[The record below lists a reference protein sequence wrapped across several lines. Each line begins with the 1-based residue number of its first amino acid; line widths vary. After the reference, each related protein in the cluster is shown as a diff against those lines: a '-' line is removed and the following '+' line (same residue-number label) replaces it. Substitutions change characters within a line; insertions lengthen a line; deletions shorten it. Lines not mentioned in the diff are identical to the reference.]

1 MPSKF
6 FAAPREK
13 QLEEQMRLSG
23 VEVLVVDPEM
33 DRRSTTQ
40 IYGKLRESIDQ
51 SIGVDCEGHHGEL
64 GKKGPL
70 MVQVASSSVVVVE
83 VRTQSGLYSPDLR
96 KLLAD
101 ASIQKV
107 FCQGKGDIQA
117 LKNCSP
123 GMEVLGPVADLKD
136 MAHLHPTPGLAA
148 FLSRGDPDEATW
160 KKQSFK
166 KKGWWR
172 LESGQDMLAEPGFV
186 SYAAADAWGT
196 LLAHGMLAAA
206 TPATTTAP
214 ATKAKSRRRR
224 GNRKPSQ
231 NHLPAS
237 FEPPMPHAVV
247 PSAPQVPH
255 TPQASWTC
263 FSGFCRMGGSCWAFA

>member
-6 FAAPREK
+6 FAALTGK

-33 DRRSTTQ
+33 DRGSTAK
-40 IYGKLRESIDQ
+40 IYGRLRETIHE

-70 MVQVASSSVVVVE
+70 MVQVASNSVVVVE
-83 VRTQSGLYSPDLR
+83 VRSQSGLYSPDLR

-107 FCQGKGDIQA
+107 FCQGNADIQA
-117 LKNCSP
+117 LKKCSP
-123 GMEVLGPVADLKD
+123 AMEVSGPVADLKD
-136 MAHLHPTPGLAA
+136 MTDLHPTPGLAA
-148 FLSRGDPDEATW
+148 FLSHGDPEEATW
-160 KKQSFK
+160 SKQSFK

-172 LESGQDMLAEPGFV
+172 LQSGEDMLAEPGFV

-196 LLAHGMLAAA
+196 LLAYGMLVAA
-206 TPATTTAP
+206 TPATAP
-214 ATKAKSRRRR
+214 TMKAKPKRRR
-224 GNRKPSQ
+224 GNRKRSQ
-231 NHLPAS
+231 NHRPDSNMLPT
-237 FEPPMPHAVV
+237 
-247 PSAPQVPH
+247 PQAATEAELPV
-255 TPQASWTC
+255 PQASWTC
-263 FSGFCRMGGSCWAFA
+263 FSGFCRMAGSCWAFA